1 MDFLKNKLRL
11 ILVGIF
17 LLLFIGNLVL
27 NNYVTG
33 KIEDQLKSVT
43 KEIPI
48 KYDDI
53 SYSVI
58 SSTLSFE
65 NLYIG
70 EDDEWLKIESLNL
83 KMNPD
88 DFPTKLEIEKMDFE
102 MDLSDSELTLENLKI
117 VDGEEILKLNNSS
130 LFFNGIFSSK
140 DKQEWELKFDNLVV
154 DLEGLNFDSR
164 NGKEDLSLD
173 KLEIEFNSD
182 DIIDLLSLVDQIEEI
197 QDLSDMSLDINIENY
212 DLPRQITKEMQ
223 LGNFGIRNLTGN
235 IFKFEI
241 EKDDQEIDFDF
252 QLGSDSLGSFDIE
265 TSLDFSEDI
274 KNPNIELELTLENL
288 NKDLNKMF
296 KKSKL
301 EESDNGFSLEFDGKL
316 NELQTYF

>member
-11 ILVGIF
+11 IIVGIF
-17 LLLFIGNLVL
+17 LILFIGNLVL

-43 KEIPI
+43 KELPI

-65 NLYIG
+65 NIYIG
-70 EDDEWLKIESLNL
+70 EDDEWLKIESLTL

-140 DKQEWELKFDNLVV
+140 DKQKWELKFDNLVV

-252 QLGSDSLGSFDIE
+252 QLGSDSLGSFYIE

-316 NELQTYF
+316 NELETYF

>member
-70 EDDEWLKIESLNL
+70 EDDEWLKIESLTL

-117 VDGEEILKLNNSS
+117 VDGEEVLKLNNSS

-140 DKQEWELKFDNLVV
+140 DKQKWELKFDNLVV

-182 DIIDLLSLVDQIEEI
+182 NIIDLLSLVDQIEEI

>member
-70 EDDEWLKIESLNL
+70 EDDEWLKIESLTL

-140 DKQEWELKFDNLVV
+140 DKQKWELKFDNLVV

-316 NELQTYF
+316 NELETYF

>member
-1 MDFLKNKLRL
+1 
-11 ILVGIF
+11 
-17 LLLFIGNLVL
+17 
-27 NNYVTG
+27 
-33 KIEDQLKSVT
+33 
-43 KEIPI
+43 
-48 KYDDI
+48 
-53 SYSVI
+53 
-58 SSTLSFE
+58 
-65 NLYIG
+65 
-70 EDDEWLKIESLNL
+70 
-83 KMNPD
+83 MNPD

-117 VDGEEILKLNNSS
+117 VDGEEVLKLNNSS

-140 DKQEWELKFDNLVV
+140 GKQEWELKFDNLVV

>member
-43 KEIPI
+43 KELPI

-70 EDDEWLKIESLNL
+70 EDDEWLKIESLTL

-140 DKQEWELKFDNLVV
+140 DKQKWELKFDNLVV

>member
-11 ILVGIF
+11 IIVGIF
-17 LLLFIGNLVL
+17 LILFIGNLVL

-43 KEIPI
+43 KELPI
-48 KYDDI
+48 EYDDI

-65 NLYIG
+65 NIYIG
-70 EDDEWLKIESLNL
+70 EDDEWLKIESLTL

-117 VDGEEILKLNNSS
+117 VDGEEVLKLNNSS
-130 LFFNGIFSSK
+130 LFFNGIFSLK
-140 DKQEWELKFDNLVV
+140 GKQEWELKFDNLVV

-252 QLGSDSLGSFDIE
+252 QLGSDSLGSFYIE

-316 NELQTYF
+316 NELETYF

>member
-11 ILVGIF
+11 IIVGIF

-43 KEIPI
+43 KELPI

-70 EDDEWLKIESLNL
+70 EDDEWLKIESLTL

-117 VDGEEILKLNNSS
+117 VDGEEVLKLNNSS

-140 DKQEWELKFDNLVV
+140 GKQEWELKFDNLVV

-182 DIIDLLSLVDQIEEI
+182 NIIDLLSLVDQIEEI

-241 EKDDQEIDFDF
+241 EKDDQEIDFVF

>member
-11 ILVGIF
+11 IIVGIF

-70 EDDEWLKIESLNL
+70 EDDEWLKIESLTL

-140 DKQEWELKFDNLVV
+140 DKQKWELKFDNLVV

>member
-70 EDDEWLKIESLNL
+70 EDDEWLKIESLTL

-117 VDGEEILKLNNSS
+117 VGGEEVLKLNNSS

-140 DKQEWELKFDNLVV
+140 DKQKWELKFDNLVV

>member
-70 EDDEWLKIESLNL
+70 EDDEWLKIESLTL

-140 DKQEWELKFDNLVV
+140 DKQKWELKFDNLVV

>member
-11 ILVGIF
+11 IIVGIF

-43 KEIPI
+43 KELPI

-70 EDDEWLKIESLNL
+70 EDDEWLKIESLTL

-117 VDGEEILKLNNSS
+117 VDGEEVLKLNNSS

-140 DKQEWELKFDNLVV
+140 GKQEWELKFDNLVV

-182 DIIDLLSLVDQIEEI
+182 NIIDLLSLVDQIEEI

-241 EKDDQEIDFDF
+241 EKDDQEIYFDF